1 MKLEHRAIIE
11 NANRHGAM
19 PSEMAHE
26 LLEHDLVQLCI
37 DQLKGL
43 TAPYNKLS
51 ETAQQ
56 DTIERITLG
65 VKDAVKTAIRI
76 IAANG
81 VITIP
86 VDVKRVQVDAAKLT
100 VTATVD
106 GKDPKK
112 HDLIDSAGHL
122 CLLVMAPDNY
132 GEGLDGITPERN
144 QRELPLSAAELAAGM
159 RLDSEPEE
167 GAWGA
172 TDSLYPEAVQF
183 VVESQRASISAVQRK
198 LKIGYNRAARL
209 IEALEEGGVVSAMNS
224 NGSRDVL
231 LQSLPSAGNPGVDP
245 LPEEP
250 APAADTQTNAFGGHT
265 IDEITVMVLRKHTID
280 IGWLQSRFAISLEDA
295 QRVTLQLLEANVIVL
310 ESEGDTPDLNT
321 YHVTAAAPETVELE

>member
-1 MKLEHRAIIE
+1 MKMEHRAIID
-11 NANRHGAM
+11 NAKRHGALPM
-19 PSEMAHE
+19 EMAHE
-26 LLEHDLVQLCI
+26 LLEHDLVQLCL

-122 CLLVMAPDNY
+122 CLLVMAPDDY
-132 GEGLDGITPERN
+132 DEALDGIKPDRD
-144 QRELPLSAAELAAGM
+144 QKELPLSAAELAAGM
-159 RLDSEPEE
+159 GL
-167 GAWGA
+167 
-172 TDSLYPEAVQF
+172 
-183 VVESQRASISAVQRK
+183 
-198 LKIGYNRAARL
+198 
-209 IEALEEGGVVSAMNS
+209 
-224 NGSRDVL
+224 
-231 LQSLPSAGNPGVDP
+231 NPGHQPDDDIVDASF
-245 LPEEP
+245 EP
-250 APAADTQTNAFGGHT
+250 DQAPAEFVADEHDGSDDVGGGHS
-265 IDEITVMVLRKHTID
+265 IDEITVMVLRKNTID
-280 IGWLQSRFAISLEDA
+280 LGWLQSRFALDTDQANAVAIK
-295 QRVTLQLLEANVIVL
+295 LLDANVIVL
-310 ESEGDTPDLNT
+310 ETEGDTPYQNV
-321 YHVTAAAPETVELE
+321 YRVTVAPAAAEPIELE

>member
-11 NANRHGAM
+11 NAERHGDM
-19 PSEMAHE
+19 PSEAAHE
-26 LLEHDLVQLCI
+26 LLEYDLVQLCLE
-37 DQLKGL
+37 QLKGL

-51 ETAQQ
+51 EQAQQ

-65 VKDAVKTAIRI
+65 VKDAVKVAIRI

-86 VDVKRVQVDAAKLT
+86 VDVKRVQVDASKLT

-132 GEGLDGITPERN
+132 GEGLDGITPERD
-144 QRELPLSAAELAAGM
+144 QKQLPLSAAELASGM
-159 RLDSEPEE
+159 GLNPEQDE
-167 GAWGA
+167 GAWGVLDPLYGEAA
-172 TDSLYPEAVQF
+172 TF

-209 IEALEEGGVVSAMNS
+209 IEAMEQASVVSDMNS

-231 LQSLPSAGNPGVDP
+231 LQSPPITGKPSVDS

-250 APAADTQTNAFGGHT
+250 APAANDFGGHS
-265 IDEITVMVLRKHTID
+265 IDDITVMVLRKNTID
-280 IGWLQSRFAISLEDA
+280 ISWLQSRFAISLEDA

-310 ESEGDTPDLNT
+310 EGEGDNPEQNL
-321 YHVTAAAPETVELE
+321 YRVTVAAPETVELE